1 MKVALN
7 IVKIIAINH
16 SKELVSN
23 SYQLFLVSI
32 GAKIK
37 TLLHLKV
44 INNKKQNKMII
55 ALMKKKDK
63 ELRTDIWLLQA

>member
-1 MKVALN
+1 MKVALK

-16 SKELVSN
+16 SKELFSN

-63 ELRTDIWLLQA
+63 ELRTDIWLLHA